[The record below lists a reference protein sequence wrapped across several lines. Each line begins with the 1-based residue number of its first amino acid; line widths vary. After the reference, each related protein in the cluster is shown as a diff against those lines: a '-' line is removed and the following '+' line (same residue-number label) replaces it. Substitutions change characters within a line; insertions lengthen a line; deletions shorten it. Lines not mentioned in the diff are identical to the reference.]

1 MGQTTQAGGARQDM
15 RQWVSASWTDLPRG
29 GCSAIDHTTGSC
41 DRREWV
47 GATDHFIS
55 PVYQEGPGLGG
66 RPWVQPGNYP
76 LCAEL
81 KEAQGGTRL
90 AEVLGSSVHTR
101 QALCRSR
108 HTLVAG
114 FGISGVQQ
122 SRPPLTQDWFHKGG
136 AGGGA
141 ERRATAN
148 LLKDRAW

>member
-41 DRREWV
+41 DQGEWV
-47 GATDHFIS
+47 GDTDHFIS

-90 AEVLGSSVHTR
+90 AEVLGTLCTPGKHSAGADTPSWL
-101 QALCRSR
+101 ALASLGTATERTSMD
-108 HTLVAG
+108 TGLV
-114 FGISGVQQ
+114 
-122 SRPPLTQDWFHKGG
+122 L
-136 AGGGA
+136 
-141 ERRATAN
+141 
-148 LLKDRAW
+148 